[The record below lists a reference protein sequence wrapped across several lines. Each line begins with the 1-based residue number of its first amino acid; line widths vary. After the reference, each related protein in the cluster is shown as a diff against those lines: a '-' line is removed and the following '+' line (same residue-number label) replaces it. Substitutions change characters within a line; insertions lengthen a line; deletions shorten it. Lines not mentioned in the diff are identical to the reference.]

1 MIRGND
7 GTGPGRS
14 RTVIILAAAALTALG
29 MGGMNDGG
37 PARPMSRPANPFVA
51 DPRPSVI
58 IISIDTLRADH
69 LGAYGYQRGTSR
81 NIDRLARESTLFLR
95 CYAQSSWTPSSVGSL
110 FTSLY
115 PEQHGSFGK
124 DEVTLPAENVT
135 LAEVLRGAGYQTAA
149 FSSSPFIHPDFGF
162 GQGFMEFGFDP
173 AENAGNLNALVLEWL
188 GRRTREPFFLYV
200 MYFDPHFSY
209 TPPASYRELFHNG
222 PDGKPLWDPAR
233 VTRIDNLFD
242 LNATVGRETFEYLK
256 SEYDGEIAYADAE
269 AGKLLQALKDAGI
282 LDRAIVVLTADHG
295 EEFLEH
301 GGFGHGNTLYQEVL
315 HVPLLIMAPGFAPGA
330 VMGETV
336 RQIDVMPTLLEML
349 GVALPHPVEGRSLL
363 GGELGGRPVFSAS
376 RHLFHE
382 GEIWRSLSEGNL
394 KIIVAH
400 HPDRVELYDLAADPE
415 EQRNLAGEDPEMLKK
430 MTEEFIACRRA
441 MLPSNLKSG
450 AAVHPDRTN
459 ELLKSLGYI
468 GK

>member
-1 MIRGND
+1 MTMIRGND

-256 SEYDGEIAYADAE
+256 SEYDGEIAIGGPGLAGACVELDLIDEYGLFISPVVVGDGLPFLPALAAPLELELAE
-269 AGKLLQALKDAGI
+269 A
-282 LDRAIVVLTADHG
+282 RT
-295 EEFLEH
+295 
-301 GGFGHGNTLYQEVL
+301 FGN
-315 HVPLLIMAPGFAPGA
+315 
-330 VMGETV
+330 
-336 RQIDVMPTLLEML
+336 R
-349 GVALPHPVEGRSLL
+349 VAYLRYER
-363 GGELGGRPVFSAS
+363 
-376 RHLFHE
+376 
-382 GEIWRSLSEGNL
+382 
-394 KIIVAH
+394 
-400 HPDRVELYDLAADPE
+400 
-415 EQRNLAGEDPEMLKK
+415 
-430 MTEEFIACRRA
+430 
-441 MLPSNLKSG
+441 
-450 AAVHPDRTN
+450 VHPQ
-459 ELLKSLGYI
+459 G
-468 GK
+468 

>member
-1 MIRGND
+1 MNMIRKEV
-7 GTGPGRS
+7 
-14 RTVIILAAAALTALG
+14 RTVSVLAAALLG
-29 MGGMNDGG
+29 LGLAAGGGV
-37 PARPMSRPANPFVA
+37 PAAAARPGGASSA
-51 DPRPSVI
+51 DGRMSVI

-69 LGAYGYQRGTSR
+69 LSAYGYPRRTSP
-81 NIDRLARESTLFLR
+81 NLDGLARESTLFLN
-95 CYAQSSWTPSSVGSL
+95 CSAQSSWTASSVGSL

-124 DEVTLPAENVT
+124 DRVILPAENVT
-135 LAEVLRGAGYQTAA
+135 LAEVLRDAGYYTAA

-162 GQGFMEFGFDP
+162 GQGFKEFGFDP
-173 AENAGNLNALVLEWL
+173 TENAGSLNELVLAWL
-188 GRRTREPFFLYV
+188 GKRARTAGPFFLYV

-209 TPPASYRELFHNG
+209 SPPPPYRELFRDG
-222 PDGKPLWDPAR
+222 PDGKPLWDPAH

-269 AGKLLQALKDAGI
+269 VGRLLRALKDAGV

-315 HVPLLIMAPGFAPGA
+315 HVPLLVRAPGFAPGA
-330 VMGETV
+330 VRSEPV

-349 GVALPHPVEGRSLL
+349 RVPLPRPVEGRSLL
-363 GGELGGRPVFSAS
+363 TEGLAGRPVFSAC

-382 GEIWRSLSEGNL
+382 GEVMRSLIAGGR
-394 KIIVAH
+394 KIILTE
-400 HPDRVELYDLAADPE
+400 HPDKVELYDLAADPE
-415 EQRNLAGEDPEMLKK
+415 EQRNLAREDPEMLKQ
-430 MTEEFIACRRA
+430 MTDALIGFERGMI
-441 MLPSNLKSG
+441 PSCLKVG
-450 AAVHPDRTN
+450 EAAAPDRTD
-459 ELLKSLGYI
+459 ELLKSLGYL